1 MDSKVPD
8 ENLVVE
14 DIVAA
19 VVFFIGRGSFCKDND
34 LSATMTLKPSGVV
47 KRVQAQTS

>member
-1 MDSKVPD
+1 MNSKVPD

-19 VVFFIGRGSFCKDND
+19 VGFFLLGGAA
-34 LSATMTLKPSGVV
+34 SAKRMTSP
-47 KRVQAQTS
+47 Q